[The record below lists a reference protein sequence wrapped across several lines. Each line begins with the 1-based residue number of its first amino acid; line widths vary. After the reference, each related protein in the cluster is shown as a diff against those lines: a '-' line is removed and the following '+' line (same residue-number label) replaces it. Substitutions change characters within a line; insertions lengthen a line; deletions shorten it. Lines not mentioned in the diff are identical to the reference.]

1 MLEGPKPPGEPP
13 VIDDEKSTVSD
24 FGHYA
29 LPPDSG
35 VEIEPLMRGDN
46 DVDLRPSVEGDNLKT
61 IGEFKNTGFDFGM
74 ELDSEDEEIDSDPH
88 SSHFGGNP
96 FKRYMSPQ
104 SAIRSNRDEPVYI
117 QTSNSSSLWIFSI
130 TTIILSGT
138 LAFVVAR
145 ITNRN
150 RVVQVC
156 AVSCVQCMST
166 YGVHSL
172 EIQ

>member
-1 MLEGPKPPGEPP
+1 LLQSSVPLLEGPKPAEEPP
-13 VIDDEKSTVSD
+13 VIDDKKSIVSD
-24 FGHYA
+24 FGHYV

-35 VEIEPLMRGDN
+35 VEIVPLIRGDN
-46 DVDLRPSVEGDNLKT
+46 DVDTRPSVKGDNLKT
-61 IGEFKNTGFDFGM
+61 IGEFKNSGIDFGM
-74 ELDSEDEEIDSDPH
+74 ELDSEDEEIDSDPY
-88 SSHFGGNP
+88 SSRFGANP

-104 SAIRSNRDEPVYI
+104 SVIRSNRDEPVYI
-117 QTSNSSSLWIFSI
+117 QTSDSSSLWIFSI

-156 AVSCVQCMST
+156 TVCCVRAC
-166 YGVHSL
+166 V
-172 EIQ
+172 